1 MASPQNG
8 LFCQDLPSVAQPAMG
23 KILVTGATGYV
34 GGRLVPELLA
44 RGYEVRVM
52 VRANPQEYKR
62 RWPKAEIV
70 TADALIP
77 QSLSAALEGIHAAY
91 YLIHSLLLRREE
103 FESKEIQAAENFRNA
118 AQEKGVERI
127 IYLGGL
133 GDVRT
138 PLSAHLN
145 SRMKVAEELSSG
157 TVPTTV
163 LRTAVIIGSGGASYE
178 IIEHLVKNLPVLLVS
193 RWATTACQPIGI
205 RDVIKY
211 LVGVLETPQT
221 AGKCYDIGGDDI
233 LTYRQMMEILA
244 ELLGKKRIFLPS
256 PFRNITVF
264 SYFAGLLT
272 PVPPPIVRALM
283 EGIVNEVVCQNDD
296 IRKIIPFKPLSYRE
310 TLLNAMSREE
320 QDKVSTT
327 WSDAYPPAHEL
338 SIKFHEMELP
348 FPYTSS
354 ASLLTEKDASSLFN
368 SVCRIGGKEGWF
380 HGNWLWRLRGMVD
393 RILLGVG
400 SARGRRSSSS
410 LRIGDVIDFFRV
422 EDLQNDSLLLLR
434 AEMQLWGKAWLR
446 FSIDQEGDKNR
457 LSVNAYYQPN
467 GLFGR
472 IYWHMCLPLHFFI
485 FHNLIRQIEKRS

>member
-1 MASPQNG
+1 MESSLNG
-8 LFCQDLPSVAQPAMG
+8 LFCEDLPCVAQPGMG
-23 KILVTGATGYV
+23 KILVTGASGYV

-44 RGYEVRVM
+44 RGYKVRVM
-52 VRANPQEYKR
+52 VRADPDEYKR
-62 RWPKAEIV
+62 RWPEAEVV

-77 QSLSAALEGIHAAY
+77 ESLPAALEGIHAAY
-91 YLIHSLLLRREE
+91 YLIHSLLLGREE
-103 FESKEIQAAENFRNA
+103 FESKEILAAKNFRNA
-118 AQEKGVERI
+118 ANEKGVARI

-145 SRMKVAEELSSG
+145 SRMKVAEELSSS
-157 TVPTTV
+157 TVATTI

-178 IIEHLVKNLPVLLVS
+178 IIEHLVKNLPVILVP
-193 RWATTACQPIGI
+193 RWASTACQPIGI

-211 LVGVLETPQT
+211 LVGVLETPET
-221 AGKCYDIGGDDI
+221 AGESYDIGGDDI
-233 LTYRQMMEILA
+233 LTYREMLEILA
-244 ELLGKKRIFLPS
+244 DLLGKKRLIVS
-256 PFRNITVF
+256 SAFRHIGVY

-272 PVPPPIVRALM
+272 PVPPAIVRALM

-310 TLLNAMSREE
+310 TLVKAMSRAE

-338 SIKFHEMELP
+338 SIKFNEMDLP

-354 ASLLTEKDASSLFN
+354 GSLLTEKTASALFN

-393 RILLGVG
+393 RMLLGVG
-400 SARGRRSSSS
+400 SARGRRSSTS

-422 EDLQNDSLLLLR
+422 EDLQIDSLLLLR
-434 AEMQLWGKAWLR
+434 TEMQIWGKAWLR
-446 FSIDQEGDKNR
+446 FSIDQECGKNR
-457 LSVNAYYQPN
+457 LSVNAYYLPN
-467 GLFGR
+467 GLFGK
-472 IYWHMCLPLHFFI
+472 IYWYMCLPLHFFI
-485 FHNLIRQIEKRS
+485 YHNLIRQIEKRS